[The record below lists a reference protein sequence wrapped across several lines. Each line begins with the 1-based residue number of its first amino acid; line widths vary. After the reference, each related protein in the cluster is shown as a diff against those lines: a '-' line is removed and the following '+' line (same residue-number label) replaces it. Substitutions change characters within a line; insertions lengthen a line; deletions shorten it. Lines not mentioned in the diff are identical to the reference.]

1 MEKSEEVPSIL
12 ISETVFLNGT
22 QLLLTLNSD
31 GTLRWV
37 DVGNQKCLSLEKEV
51 LGISL
56 EGSRIIL
63 KCVVKTNNGGILFCF
78 PSEESARRK
87 LVIEVSSNESLHVW
101 FQKLREFLDSLGNYC
116 SSTYLVELCR
126 DILVNL
132 MNMGVN

>member
-51 LGISL
+51 LGVSV

-63 KCVVKTNNGGILFCF
+63 KCVIKGGNGGILFCF
-78 PSEESARRK
+78 HEESIRRN
-87 LVIEVSSNESLHVW
+87 LVIEVSSEESLHVW
-101 FQKLREFLDSLGNYC
+101 FQKLTDFIDSLGNY
-116 SSTYLVELCR
+116 LLFLIKFV
-126 DILVNL
+126 
-132 MNMGVN
+132 